1 MPEGSIIETFITL
14 SAAVALLGIIL
25 LVVKKYGNKMN
36 SGNSQI
42 DLKVLAKLPLPP
54 KNNIYLVKAGNKTLL
69 IGANDKS
76 ITTLAELDENQLDDS
91 NLLKNASLS
100 KKFKTDNISNENIGN
115 PLSFSAFLK
124 NTISKKSN

>member
-25 LVVKKYGNKMN
+25 LIVKKYGNKMN
-36 SGNSQI
+36 SGNTQI
-42 DLKVLAKLPLPP
+42 DLKVLAKFPLPP

-100 KKFKTDNISNENIGN
+100 QKFKNDNISNEDISN

>member
-1 MPEGSIIETFITL
+1 
-14 SAAVALLGIIL
+14 
-25 LVVKKYGNKMN
+25 
-36 SGNSQI
+36 
-42 DLKVLAKLPLPP
+42 
-54 KNNIYLVKAGNKTLL
+54 IYLVKAGNKTLL

>member
-54 KNNIYLVKAGNKTLL
+54 KNNIYLVKAGNKTLPVK
-69 IGANDKS
+69 AM
-76 ITTLAELDENQLDDS
+76 
-91 NLLKNASLS
+91 AS
-100 KKFKTDNISNENIGN
+100 
-115 PLSFSAFLK
+115 
-124 NTISKKSN
+124 